1 VEKPEIV
8 VRKLVPGEEAAY
20 RVFRIHALTRNP
32 AAFTT
37 TAAEAASVTLSW
49 YACRIATSGD
59 SRHFLIGAFDGPSL
73 IGTVGLSGEAR
84 AAERHKATLYGMAVH
99 DDFASRGIGGRLLR
113 TLIDEAR
120 TIPGLR
126 QINLSMSKG
135 NAMAERLYRACG
147 FEAYG
152 CEPRATFIDG
162 AFHDKLLMVLRLD

>member
-1 VEKPEIV
+1 VGNSQIV
-8 VRKLVPGEEAAY
+8 VRKLVAGEEEAY
-20 RVFRIHALTRNP
+20 RDFRVHALTRNP

-37 TAAEAASVTLSW
+37 TAAEAASLPLSW
-49 YACRIATSGD
+49 YACRIATPGD
-59 SRHFLIGAFDGPSL
+59 SRHFLIGAFDGQSL

-84 AAERHKATLYGMAVH
+84 ASERHKATLYGMAVH
-99 DDFASRGIGGRLLR
+99 EDFASRGIGGRLLR
-113 TLIDEAR
+113 TLIDEVR
-120 TIPGLR
+120 NLPGVR

-135 NAMAERLYRACG
+135 NGPAERLYRTCG